1 MAAPDAISSNHAVEV
16 TTAVAGTI
24 RRSLS
29 LKLAI
34 AGLCF
39 VLSGFLLQTGVYAA
53 LLPIWGIGLLSVGT
67 VSYALIRRTRR

>member
-1 MAAPDAISSNHAVEV
+1 MRGDDHQSSNRAVEA
-16 TTAVAGTI
+16 TTAVAGAV

-39 VLSGFLLQTGVYAA
+39 VLSGYYLQTGVYAA
-53 LLPIWGIGLLSVGT
+53 LLPIWGAGLLLVGT
-67 VSYALIRRTRR
+67 VSYALVRRTRR

>member
-1 MAAPDAISSNHAVEV
+1 MAVPDANSSNRAVEA
-16 TTAVAGTI
+16 TTAVVGAV

-39 VLSGFLLQTGVYAA
+39 VLSGFHLQTGVYAA
-53 LLPIWGIGLLSVGT
+53 LLPIWGVGLLLVGT
-67 VSYALIRRTRR
+67 VGYALIWRTRR